1 VSPLVRRGLLLALAG
16 ASLYLLAPSLI
27 EVFSSAPKLAEI
39 RPIWFVPMIVLEAG
53 SLVCMALLQWL
64 CLGARRF
71 GPVMWSQ
78 LAGSAFARVVP
89 GGGAAG
95 AAFQYSILVESGQA
109 GARAASALAAANLLT
124 FATLLALPVLT
135 LPAILAGL
143 PVSHG
148 LAQAAWLGAAGFVVM
163 AALGAVLLAFDG
175 PLAWV
180 GRTVERLRN
189 RLLRRREPLR
199 HLPERLLRERDLI
212 LRTVGA
218 HWWQALLASVGRWLF
233 DFGVLITALAAL
245 GADPSPSL
253 VLLAYAGSQILAQ
266 IPITPGGLGFV
277 EAGLT
282 GLLALAGVSG
292 ANAALATLAYRL
304 VSYWLPLPAGGL
316 AALIH
321 RRSRAREPAVTHH
334 G

>member
-1 VSPLVRRGLLLALAG
+1 MSPLVRRGLLLALAG

-39 RPIWFVPMIVLEAG
+39 RPVWFVPMIVLEAG
-53 SLVCMALLQWL
+53 SLVCMALLQRL
-64 CLGARRF
+64 CLGSRRF
-71 GPVMWSQ
+71 GPVLWSQ
-78 LAGSAFARVVP
+78 LAGSAVARVVP

-95 AAFQYSILVESGQA
+95 AAYQYSMLVESGQA
-109 GARAASALAAANLLT
+109 GGRAASALAAANLLT

-135 LPAILAGL
+135 LPAIVAGL
-143 PVSHG
+143 PVSRG

-163 AALGAVLLAFDG
+163 AALGAVLLALDG

-180 GRTVERLRN
+180 GRTVERVRN

-199 HLPERLLRERDLI
+199 NLPERLLRERDLI
-212 LRTVGA
+212 LQTVGA

-233 DFGVLITALAAL
+233 DYGVLVTALAAL
-245 GADPSPSL
+245 GAEPSPSL

-266 IPITPGGLGFV
+266 IPLTPGGLGFV

-292 ANAALATLAYRL
+292 ANAALATLTYRL
-304 VSYWLPLPAGGL
+304 VSYWLPIPAGGVAYL
-316 AALIH
+316 AFL
-321 RRSRAREPAVTHH
+321 RRYP
-334 G
+334 